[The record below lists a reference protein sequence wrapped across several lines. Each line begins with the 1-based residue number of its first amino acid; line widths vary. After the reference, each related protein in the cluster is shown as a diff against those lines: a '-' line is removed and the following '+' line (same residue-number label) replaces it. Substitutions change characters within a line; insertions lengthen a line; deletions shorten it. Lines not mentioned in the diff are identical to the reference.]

1 VEFVLQALDHMAWIV
16 GRTRR
21 DLTAPALLLVLAA
34 SGCGQGTVSNDDDVS
49 RRAAE
54 RAVVSFLTAVHEG
67 RAAAACAQIPSQ
79 QRGGLA
85 RLSASRQ
92 GPNTCAGAL
101 RTLREFAPV
110 RAAGR
115 LAIGHDIGFRSALPH
130 RAKAAVDKVSVGG
143 RPFGAIGLRRSG
155 DVWRVAFVC
164 DCP

>member
-1 VEFVLQALDHMAWIV
+1 VEFILRVLDRMAWIV
-16 GRTRR
+16 GRRGR

-34 SGCGQGTVSNDDDVS
+34 SGCGQGTVSNDDDLS
-49 RRAAE
+49 RHAAE
-54 RAVVSFLTAVHEG
+54 QAVVNFLTAVHEG
-67 RAAAACAQIPSQ
+67 RSAAACAQIPGQ

-92 GPNTCAGAL
+92 GPDTCAGAL

-115 LAIGHDIGFRSALPH
+115 LAIGHDIGFRGALPH
-130 RAKAAVDKVSVGG
+130 KAKTALDNVSVGG